1 MIVGWFIGI
10 GWKKRIA
17 GAIWRF
23 PHPNTAVR
31 FFGLIHTTGLSG
43 ISQVVWA
50 RFPVS
55 IAGVLNKIE
64 CKPVLGHG
72 LLVLHQN
79 RRIPD
84 PTRSVG
90 LSFKLMHQQLVF
102 GEHEMEI
109 GEVLLQRGL
118 ISAPQLTQA
127 KNIGGDLLEHL
138 VAAGH
143 VARDDA
149 FRALADDMGI
159 DFVDLR
165 EADVDLSLLDTF
177 PQKIIYRQ
185 ILFPVSH
192 SNGTIRI
199 ATSDPLNYYP
209 LDEISA
215 ATGLVVEPVLAEKGE
230 IAKLIRTHLGV
241 GGETIEGLIEQRIED
256 GVELL
261 DEIESDGSELSEM
274 AQEASVVRLVNEILL
289 EAVESRTS
297 DVHIESQ
304 QDGLV
309 IRYRIDGILQTQPAP
324 PEINHFRAAIIS
336 RLKIMARLNIAE
348 KRLPQD
354 GRIKIRV
361 KGREVD
367 VRVSVIPMIHGEG
380 LVMRI
385 LDKGA
390 MVFELKSLGMSEE
403 TYQQFRKLIEL
414 PHGIILVTGPTGSG
428 KTTTLYSALIEINDP
443 ATKIITTEDPVEYQL
458 AGINQIQVHPKIGLT
473 FSHSLRSILRHD
485 PDVVLVGE
493 IRDLET
499 AENAIQASLTGHLVF
514 STLHTNDAAGA
525 FTRMGD
531 MGVEPFLVS
540 STVEAI
546 MAQRLV
552 RRLCPECKREVDPAS
567 VELPD
572 DFPHALLKGR
582 SIYEP
587 VGCRECRNVGYRG
600 RLGVYEL
607 LVTTDNLRQLAHDKA
622 STWEIKKAAIRD
634 GMKTLRDD
642 GWLKVM
648 DGKTSVEE
656 ILRITKGDRKI

>member
-1 MIVGWFIGI
+1 MELVE
-10 GWKKRIA
+10 
-17 GAIWRF
+17 
-23 PHPNTAVR
+23 TLVR
-31 FFGLIHTTGLSG
+31 
-43 ISQVVWA
+43 
-50 RFPVS
+50 
-55 IAGVLNKIE
+55 
-64 CKPVLGHG
+64 
-72 LLVLHQN
+72 
-79 RRIPD
+79 
-84 PTRSVG
+84 
-90 LSFKLMHQQLVF
+90 
-102 GEHEMEI
+102 
-109 GEVLLQRGL
+109 RGL
-118 ISAPQLTQA
+118 VTGAQFSHAESL
-127 KNIGGDLLEHL
+127 GGDVLASLISTGAVTHEAALE
-138 VAAGH
+138 AM
-143 VARDDA
+143 
-149 FRALADDMGI
+149 ADEVGV
-159 DFVDLR
+159 DFLDLR
-165 EADVDLSLLDTF
+165 TASVDLSLLESF

-185 ILFPVSH
+185 ILFPVSRN
-192 SNGTIRI
+192 NGTIVI
-199 ATSDPLNYYP
+199 ATSDPLDFYP

-215 ATGLVVEPVLAEKGE
+215 ATGLAVEPVLAERTE
-230 IAKLIRTHLGV
+230 IAKLIKNHLGV
-241 GGETIEGLIEQRIED
+241 GGETIEGLIEQKIED

-261 DEIESDGSELSEM
+261 SEIETDGSELSEM

-304 QDGLV
+304 QDGIV
-309 IRYRIDGILQTQPAP
+309 IRYRIDGILHTQPVP

-336 RLKIMARLNIAE
+336 RLKIMAHLNIAE

-367 VRVSVIPMIHGEG
+367 VRVSVIPMIHGES

-390 MVFELKSLGMSEE
+390 MVFELQSLGMSAE
-403 TYQQFRKLIEL
+403 TYGEFRKLISL

-443 ATKIITTEDPVEYQL
+443 RTKIITTEDPVEYQL

-473 FSHSLRSILRHD
+473 FAHSLRSILRHD

-531 MGVEPFLVS
+531 MGVEPFLVA

-552 RRLCPECKREVDPAS
+552 RRLCTCRREINPDPAD
-567 VELPD
+567 LPD
-572 DFPHALLKGR
+572 DFPIELLDQGP
-582 SIYEP
+582 IYEP
-587 VGCRECRNVGYRG
+587 VGCRECRDVGYRG
-600 RLGVYEL
+600 RLGIYEL
-607 LVTTDNLRQLAHDKA
+607 LITSNKLRQMAHDRM
-622 STWEIKKAAIRD
+622 SSWEIKKAAMAG

-642 GWLKVM
+642 GWLKVL
-648 DGKTSVEE
+648 DGRTSIDEV
-656 ILRITKGDRKI
+656 LRITKGDRRSD